1 MWIFILV
8 YYLFRGIY
16 VYVSILQCKVG
27 MNSSKKRYSSKI
39 FRRKSSRNRQVST
52 CRICIHEAPGSPT
65 EQQPQGSRWLDLR
78 ICWRHGWQFAHSTRC
93 CNVWTLRS
101 WATSKTS
108 HGCRVFFFRGKFGKG
123 WTWQVQSI
131 YKNILKQRKTDW
143 VFFVVFHVA
152 MGLIHPHQ
160 QLDGLVDSVPTQPF
174 RASGCGLWSPRAAS
188 QLRNV
193 WGLVLPIQ
201 SSSHSLQNLL
211 LEAMRYRY
219 RRNGREGVLRSSGWS
234 RSISLFFQE
243 TLLKGDRRDENQS
256 VGSVKFLSL
265 SMYSNGVT

>member
-1 MWIFILV
+1 MFIYCNVKL
-8 YYLFRGIY
+8 GWTPA
-16 VYVSILQCKVG
+16 
-27 MNSSKKRYSSKI
+27 KKRYSSKI

-52 CRICIHEAPGSPT
+52 CPICIHEALGSPT
-65 EQQPQGSRWLDLR
+65 EQQPQGSRWDLR
-78 ICWRHGWQFAHSTRC
+78 ICGSAWFSICSANFQAKGWWQFAPPGA
-93 CNVWTLRS
+93 
-101 WATSKTS
+101 ATFERWDPGPPAKR
-108 HGCRVFFFRGKFGKG
+108 HMAAEFFFFRGKFGKG

-160 QLDGLVDSVPTQPF
+160 QLDGLMDSVPTQPF
-174 RASGCGLWSPRAAS
+174 RASGCGLWSPQPAS

-211 LEAMRYRY
+211 LEAMRY
-219 RRNGREGVLRSSGWS
+219 RNGREGVLRSSGWS